1 MIDEREREA
10 AKDLAVRA
18 FSTGA
23 LTEERLES
31 ALAEIMAVAEAPAL
45 ERIKNELAPLA
56 PATPAAEAPFQSIKA
71 VGASIRRKGRWFT
84 SDRILVESSRSAIR
98 LDFTELRNF
107 PGSVI
112 ALRLELE
119 GCICKMVFPRGTE
132 ILDELENQASIVR
145 CRSRGENVRSLRV
158 IVTGKA
164 MGSVVKLKASGR
176 A

>member
-1 MIDEREREA
+1 MVDEREREA

-31 ALAEIMAVAEAPAL
+31 ALAEIMAAGEAQAL
-45 ERIKNELAPLA
+45 ERIKAELAPLT
-56 PATPAAEAPFQSIKA
+56 PPSPAAEAPFQSIKA

-84 SDRILVESSRSAIR
+84 SDRILVESSRSTIR

-112 ALRLELE
+112 ALRLDLE
-119 GCICKMVFPRGTE
+119 GCVCKAIFPRGTE
-132 ILDELENQASIVR
+132 ILEELENEASVVR
-145 CRSRGENVRSLRV
+145 CLSRGENLRSIKV
-158 IVTGKA
+158 IVMGKVK
-164 MGSVVKLKASGR
+164 GSVVKLKASGR
-176 A
+176 I